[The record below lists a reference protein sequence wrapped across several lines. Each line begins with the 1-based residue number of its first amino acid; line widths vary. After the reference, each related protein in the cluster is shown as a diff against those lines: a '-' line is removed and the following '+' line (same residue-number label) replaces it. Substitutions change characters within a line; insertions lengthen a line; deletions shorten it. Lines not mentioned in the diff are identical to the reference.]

1 MNYGFQIIINCILSY
16 LIGSISGSMVLG
28 NLKGID
34 IRKMGSGNAGGTNA
48 FRTVGPIFALGVII
62 IDILKGYISVIYISQ
77 LNFMNYSIIGS
88 NEIMNIVCGIS
99 AVLGHVYPVYY
110 NFKGGK
116 GAGTLIGIIAALFPF
131 KSLMYAILS
140 WIIIL
145 IFTGYVGLG
154 TIIAGITLAL
164 NAYVIFVGTEFS
176 EYIYFAFLMAIFIVF
191 THREN
196 ILRMLNGNENK
207 FEKIMIFKKFRK

>member
-77 LNFMNYSIIGS
+77 LNFLNYSIIGS
-88 NEIMNIVCGIS
+88 SEIMNIICGIS
-99 AVLGHVYPVYY
+99 AVLGHVYPIYY

>member
-48 FRTVGPIFALGVII
+48 FRTVGPFFALGVII

-77 LNFMNYSIIGS
+77 LNFMNYSIISS

-176 EYIYFAFLMAIFIVF
+176 EYIYFAFLMAIFIIF

>member
-1 MNYGFQIIINCILSY
+1 MDYGLQIIINCILSY

-48 FRTVGPIFALGVII
+48 FRTVGPFFALGVII

-77 LNFMNYSIIGS
+77 LNFMNYSIIGL
-88 NEIMNIVCGIS
+88 NEIMNITCGIS
-99 AVLGHVYPVYY
+99 AVLGHVYPLYY

-176 EYIYFAFLMAIFIVF
+176 EYIYFAFLMAIFIIF

-207 FEKIMIFKKFRK
+207 FEKIMIFKKFSK

>member
-48 FRTVGPIFALGVII
+48 FRTVGPFFASGVII

-77 LNFMNYSIIGS
+77 LNFLNYSIIGS